1 MGVETIYIETFGWV
15 QLFQDIRSSIQL
27 LVGREEKKEKRFKPG
42 TKTKS
47 FEGRHEETTFLE
59 ASCICICGSRLLEG
73 VKGDRGPMKVQNANK
88 PSIVFECDITSQ
100 SYYFLL

>member
-1 MGVETIYIETFGWV
+1 MSVETIYIETFGWV

-27 LVGREEKKEKRFKPG
+27 LVDREEKKEKRFKSD

-59 ASCICICGSRLLEG
+59 TSCICICGSRLLKG

-88 PSIVFECDITSQ
+88 LSIVFECDIMSQ
-100 SYYFLL
+100 YYFLL